1 MTEREPT
8 CIGHVRHVKG
18 AIVTVELD
26 AALAGVAP
34 IWRGRLVPVGQVGAL
49 VRIPQGPVNLIASVV
64 LVGISDPAQ
73 PPAPTQT
80 PTQGN
85 RWLQVQLLGEVDGLG
100 KFHRGVSAYPGLDDP
115 VHFAT
120 RHELTA
126 IYPSADEDHISIGL
140 LSSAPD
146 LPLCL
151 NAAKLVTRH
160 AAVVGSTGS
169 GKTSAVASMLK
180 SFAIG
185 GWDSANIV
193 VVDPHGEYSAALAT
207 EASTRSVLD
216 QDDPLR
222 VPFWALP
229 AIDILRILCATESK
243 TVADRFAEL
252 VQDERRAFA
261 EASDWLELESA
272 SITADTPVPFNLR
285 RVWHEL
291 DFENRQTVT
300 SKTDGEP
307 CIETRGDIATLT
319 PTKFTRYEQ
328 GNVAPFKATTYG
340 HYTPV
345 PERLRLR
352 LLDRRFRFFLEEPD
366 PADPDP
372 LPDIVSDW
380 LGVDKPISVLDF
392 SGVPR
397 DVADVAIGVVLQ
409 LLFELA
415 TRGTRNDGI
424 GRHRPVLVVLEEA
437 HRYLGPQSKAEL
449 AQQAANQ
456 IAREGRKYGIGLMI
470 VTQRPSELPE
480 TALAQVGTI
489 VALRLTNG
497 SDQAIVRS
505 ALPDEVS
512 GLSNILPSL
521 RTGEAM
527 ISGESVALP
536 TRVLLRRP
544 SPPPRAGDPVLD
556 SWRSAPGMPNDVK
569 ASVKRWRSGTVDRG
583 AS

>member
-1 MTEREPT
+1 
-8 CIGHVRHVKG
+8 
-18 AIVTVELD
+18 
-26 AALAGVAP
+26 
-34 IWRGRLVPVGQVGAL
+34 
-49 VRIPQGPVNLIASVV
+49 
-64 LVGISDPAQ
+64 
-73 PPAPTQT
+73 
-80 PTQGN
+80 
-85 RWLQVQLLGEVDGLG
+85 
-100 KFHRGVSAYPGLDDP
+100 
-115 VHFAT
+115 
-120 RHELTA
+120 
-126 IYPSADEDHISIGL
+126 
-140 LSSAPD
+140 
-146 LPLCL
+146 
-151 NAAKLVTRH
+151 
-160 AAVVGSTGS
+160 
-169 GKTSAVASMLK
+169 MLK

-193 VVDPHGEYSAALAT
+193 IVDPHGEYSAALAT

-252 VQDERRAFA
+252 VQDERRVFA

-291 DFENRQTVT
+291 DFDNRQTVT

-307 CIETRGDIATLT
+307 CIETRGDIGTLT
-319 PTKFTRYEQ
+319 PTTFTRYEQ
-328 GNVAPFKATTYG
+328 GNIAPFKATTYG
-340 HYTPV
+340 HYTPI

-544 SPPPRAGDPVLD
+544 SPPPRAEDPVLD